1 MALNLLL
8 MVLIVPPHEDMI
20 ALGLKIR
27 EFRKMRKLTVRRLA
41 DESSTSASMIS
52 QIENGK
58 AAPGFATM
66 VRIATALGLSL
77 ADLVSDGEATARS
90 RVVRKEE
97 RPYVEW
103 GEASK
108 KYLITPRPFQ
118 HVEAYELDLAPGDK
132 IDDLTYGDTS
142 ILLVVISGR
151 GTVRVNHDLF
161 DLKEGDSLSFFTS
174 QTHGFTN
181 HGVTPFRALFVL
193 TPPAIPLKGAD
204 DH

>member
-1 MALNLLL
+1 MT
-8 MVLIVPPHEDMI
+8 PQEDMI
-20 ALGLKIR
+20 TLGLKIR
-27 EFRKMRKLTVRRLA
+27 QFRKMRKLTVRRLA
-41 DESSTSASMIS
+41 DESTISASMIS

-77 ADLVSDGEATARS
+77 GDLVSDGEAAPRS

-97 RPYVEW
+97 RSYIEW

-118 HVEAYELDLAPGDK
+118 HVEAYELDLAPGDQ

-142 ILLVVISGR
+142 ILLVVTAGQ
-151 GTVRVNHDLF
+151 GTVRVNQDLF
-161 DLKEGDSLSFFTS
+161 DLKEGDSLSFITS
-174 QTHGFTN
+174 ETHGFIN
-181 HGVTPFRALFVL
+181 RGKAPFRAIFVL
-193 TPPAIPLKGAD
+193 TPPAIPLNGAD
-204 DH
+204 TH